1 MGRRP
6 CGRVLPLWH
15 HDGDPGRG
23 LLGPGRPRVERVSST
38 CRGALLQRR
47 ADAAD
52 LAEPIPDG
60 GECCALRR
68 AAGAARQSR
77 LLEPPGQRRRGEW
90 GRLAISGAGAAAA
103 HGPGELP
110 SAWCGPRP
118 PAGGS
123 AGAAGA
129 TGCGGALR
137 RAVLGRARLQSAGRC
152 GERIHVRRDHE
163 DHQRRDHGA
172 GRPAWLLAAGAD
184 RAGARSMIPHLKGL
198 VLGGMAL
205 FAAGYAVRAL
215 SPSPGIPRAVQ
226 DSLASFRADN
236 ARLAKQNDS
245 LRADDQAAQAAK
257 QAAHAEG
264 ARGKAQATI
273 HLAAADTAGRTADG
287 AHAALAMAMSCADSL
302 PAALAEAEA
311 RKTECA
317 ELRQANADLGG
328 ELEAAAQARA
338 RAEQQLADRA
348 ATIRNDSTQ
357 LGRATILI
365 GKLERA
371 ARGCR
376 WPIIGLPCA
385 VGVVGYDATDHQLPT
400 KEGLYIGASVPLKR
414 WLNLTVTYRPFPR

>member
-1 MGRRP
+1 
-6 CGRVLPLWH
+6 
-15 HDGDPGRG
+15 
-23 LLGPGRPRVERVSST
+23 
-38 CRGALLQRR
+38 
-47 ADAAD
+47 
-52 LAEPIPDG
+52 
-60 GECCALRR
+60 
-68 AAGAARQSR
+68 
-77 LLEPPGQRRRGEW
+77 
-90 GRLAISGAGAAAA
+90 
-103 HGPGELP
+103 
-110 SAWCGPRP
+110 
-118 PAGGS
+118 
-123 AGAAGA
+123 
-129 TGCGGALR
+129 
-137 RAVLGRARLQSAGRC
+137 
-152 GERIHVRRDHE
+152 
-163 DHQRRDHGA
+163 
-172 GRPAWLLAAGAD
+172 
-184 RAGARSMIPHLKGL
+184 MIPHLKGL

-215 SPSPGIPRAVQ
+215 SSSPGIPRAVQ

-257 QAAHAEG
+257 QAADAEA
-264 ARGKAQATI
+264 ARWKAKATI